1 MAGIFCREE
10 DDEFLHFTVGGYPRQ
25 SASRQGLLPTAE
37 QICCTVGN
45 NTAQNSLG
53 GMGVPT
59 VNCRKSGTGYRNT
72 SHRAQESATG
82 HRKSATGHRKS
93 GAGHRS
99 QPQGTGTQAT
109 GTGTH
114 VSGHRH
120 ARTQRS
126 APATSNLQQKRQPI
140 KCGLPFLVIYCSRRN
155 YLYKWYFADFCL
167 KLSTSLF
174 Q

>member
-1 MAGIFCREE
+1 MAEIFCREG
-10 DDEFLHFTVGGYPRQ
+10 DDKFLHFTVGGYPRQ
-25 SASRQGLLPTAE
+25 SASRQGSLPTAE

-45 NTAQNSLG
+45 STPQNGLG

-59 VNCRKSGTGYRNT
+59 VNCRKSG
-72 SHRAQESATG
+72 
-82 HRKSATGHRKS
+82 
-93 GAGHRS
+93 AGHRS
-99 QPQGTGTQAT
+99 QPPGTGLQAT
-109 GTGTH
+109 
-114 VSGHRH
+114 GHRH
-120 ARTQRS
+120 ARTQKS